1 MNGTLEQSART
12 AARLDAATAADAAK
26 DGRESGSDTAE
37 IATLNGEKLIVT
49 EQDIVFDAA
58 RTLFHEQGLGNVMII
73 GDAGSGKTRRA
84 ESLTLGENYTVFL
97 AGTPLAGIQVR
108 IHMIEVDLISTSAS
122 AELLYDSRL
131 EAGSFAREAAVVAE
145 FILAHGTQD
154 RCVFEQRQQANR
166 DVLRTGQGEYVLYLL
181 VVDDFDRTYRELQNA
196 FLRLIHGVRHTF
208 HRLKGTPPCYLRLQ
222 CVATSNSGLGTPSGK
237 YTAAAGKIDA
247 AVANRF
253 AVYHLP
259 DPDFAGI
266 LNRRFPEEP
275 AFCRTLTELVV
286 FTKSKQR
293 DGELEGLGEVS
304 LRQVLPL
311 VEHKIRHGLS
321 DEEAANRLFS
331 ALPPEGD
338 ERTQANLIL
347 SRYFGRRRSA
357 IGEFKF

>member
-1 MNGTLEQSART
+1 MGRNMQQSART
-12 AARLDAATAADAAK
+12 AAWLDAVSTAAASK
-26 DGRESGSDTAE
+26 DGIDSGTCTTE

-49 EQDIVFDAA
+49 GQDIVFDAA
-58 RTLFHEQGLGNVMII
+58 RTLFHEHGLGNVMII

-84 ESLTLGENYTVFL
+84 ESLTLGDNYPVFL

-131 EAGSFAREAAVVAE
+131 EAGSFAREAAVVAD
-145 FILAHGTQD
+145 FIMAHGTPD
-154 RCVFEQRQQANR
+154 RAVFEERQRANR
-166 DVLRTGQGEYVLYLL
+166 EVLRTGEGEYVMFLL

-208 HRLKGTPPCYLRLQ
+208 HRLKGTPAYYLRLQ

-259 DPDFAGI
+259 DPDFASI
-266 LNRRFPEEP
+266 LVRRFPEEP
-275 AFCRTLTELVV
+275 AFCRTLTELVAS
-286 FTKSKQR
+286 TKSKQR

-321 DEEAANRLFS
+321 DEEAASRLFT

-347 SRYFGRRRSA
+347 SRYFGRRRGA

>member
-1 MNGTLEQSART
+1 MSRTIQQTART
-12 AARLDAATAADAAK
+12 AAQFDTDTFTN
-26 DGRESGSDTAE
+26 GHESEMRTVE
-37 IATLNGEKLIVT
+37 IDTLNGEKLIVT
-49 EQDIVFDAA
+49 RQDVVFDAA
-58 RTLFHEQGLGNVMII
+58 KSMFHEHGLGNVMII

-84 ESLTLGENYTVFL
+84 ESLTLSENYPVFL
-97 AGTPLAGIQVR
+97 ADTPLAGIQVR

-131 EAGSFAREAAVVAE
+131 EAGSFAREAAVVAD
-145 FILAHGTQD
+145 FIMEHGTPD
-154 RCVFEQRQQANR
+154 RAVFEQRQRANR
-166 DVLRTGQGEYVLYLL
+166 EVLRSGQGEYVLYLL

-208 HRLKGTPPCYLRLQ
+208 HRLKGTPPYYLRLQ

-253 AVYHLP
+253 SVYHLP

-266 LNRRFPEEP
+266 LTRRFPEDS
-275 AFCRTLTELVV
+275 AFCRTLTELVSV
-286 FTKSKQR
+286 TKSKQR

-311 VEHKIRHGLS
+311 VEHKIRHNLS
-321 DEEAANRLFS
+321 AEDAANRLFS

-347 SRYFGRRRSA
+347 SRFFGRRSGP